1 VKLARHRGLVIWS
14 VIWVAL
20 VAAGLLMFLI
30 SRLPVMNPPKCPQ
43 YESALPDGSR
53 CRIGVDFLPLMIGVF
68 GVGLAALAALVAL
81 ATPPSALAL
90 RALQT
95 RRGRE
100 GTARSDRREATWTPG
115 TPDWA
120 GRYPYAPPAA
130 PETAP
135 ETNDVC
141 LASAVTGFCALGFLI
156 LFPLFS
162 VPFGVVALTTGTFGL
177 SELNGQPSEARRKA
191 LAGISCGGGALLVVL
206 GAFVWYVVT
215 S

>member
-1 VKLARHRGLVIWS
+1 MKLASHRALVIWS
-14 VIWVAL
+14 TIWVVLA
-20 VAAGLLMFLI
+20 AAGLLMFLI
-30 SRLPVMNPPKCPQ
+30 SRLPVMNPPRCPQ

-68 GVGLAALAALVAL
+68 GVGLAALAALGAL

-90 RALQT
+90 RALRT
-95 RRGRE
+95 RRERNVH
-100 GTARSDRREATWTPG
+100 TAQTVRKAAWTPG

-120 GRYPYAPPAA
+120 GRYPYTPPAA
-130 PETAP
+130 PETDAD
-135 ETNDVC
+135 TNDVC

-156 LFPLFS
+156 LFPLLS
-162 VPFGVVALTTGTFGL
+162 VPLGVVAVTTATFGL

-215 S
+215 G